1 MPFTPSGPSGR
12 SSLRVLVLL
21 VVLGVPMALAAPA
34 FGSEKVDTSGM
45 PGPIRG
51 AISKYQSKSRACLDK
66 LVGIIEEGSER
77 SVSEWESQ
85 CDAAES
91 QLVELSRE
99 EGITAVASGWLLD
112 EVAAWSR
119 MASIGRG
126 ICQVNE
132 LLVRQIVHL
141 QWCRTLTEQERKL
154 VGDRVRDLV
163 RSVLKET
170 GSDARDVLNTAQ
182 RYDKIM
188 DSLKVEGAEDI
199 RDIVAVSSAF
209 DDDVQKLLKIEKPAA
224 IAEKY
229 IYLMADSIRRR
240 KTRFLKDNDRLLARM
255 RQDLARLVSAKI
267 DPDGRGIY
275 DQYENRIERAALKNL
290 DEYEKELK
298 LWKAANKTFLGNALE
313 FGKEFVDPAVEAGAS
328 LVPYGDVGLSFYR
341 LAKAGGSLVRAVGP
355 FLESVR
361 REAQRMSKDY
371 YTEVVKTLGTVY
383 ESLDELKAEKEAE
396 LVKLEQ
402 ARAQDATD
410 LDEESK
416 EEISHLKDDLEALR
430 KKLDGLAQGNSQ
442 RAAVEDAIHEVEQ
455 RLRAEPIALARR
467 HAQYAKKTEA
477 MLKELADKYDER
489 IDMMKKRIEETVRIG
504 GEIEKVK

>member
-1 MPFTPSGPSGR
+1 MPSIPTGPSGCPLGR
-12 SSLRVLVLL
+12 GLLL
-21 VVLGVPMALAAPA
+21 VTGLLAALFATAPA
-34 FGSEKVDTSGM
+34 SGSEKVDTSAM

-66 LVGIIEEGSER
+66 LVGIIEEGSES

-85 CDAAES
+85 CEAAES
-91 QLVELSRE
+91 QLVELSRT
-99 EGITAVASGWLLD
+99 EGITTAAGGWLVD

-126 ICQVNE
+126 ICYVNE

-163 RSVLKET
+163 RSVLKDT
-170 GSDARDVLNTAQ
+170 GSEARDVLNTAQ

-188 DSLKVEGAEDI
+188 DSLDVKGAEDV
-199 RDIVAVSSAF
+199 RDIVAISSEF
-209 DDDVQKLLKIEKPAA
+209 DDEVQQLLKIEKPAA

-275 DQYENRIERAALKNL
+275 DQYENRIERAALKNI
-290 DEYEKELK
+290 DEYEEELK
-298 LWKAANKTFLGNALE
+298 LWKVANKTFLGNALE
-313 FGKEFVDPAVEAGAS
+313 FGKEFVDPAIEAGAS
-328 LVPYGDVGLSFYR
+328 LVPHGGVGLSFYR
-341 LAKAGGSLVRAVGP
+341 LVKAGGSLVRAVSP

-371 YTEVVKTLGTVY
+371 YAEVVKTLGTVY
-383 ESLDELKAEKEAE
+383 ESLDELKVEKEIE
-396 LVKLEQ
+396 LAKLER

-410 LDEESK
+410 LDEASK
-416 EEISHLKDDLEALR
+416 EETDNLQRDRDALQ
-430 KKLDGLAQGNSQ
+430 KKLDGLAPGDAR
-442 RAAVEDAIHEVEQ
+442 RATVEDEIREVEQ

-477 MLKELADKYDER
+477 MLRELADKYD
-489 IDMMKKRIEETVRIG
+489 KRIAMMEQRIEDTVRVG